1 MKLQGKI
8 RTRWTVQEQLI
19 SYLPRHFLKVQMKMT
34 LSFSINQG
42 FWNSILNR
50 IPIQMTNSR
59 LQFQTRSSIIFLF
72 TLKNFGDEYK
82 MNCFLPDILLYSI
95 TSAYFNLHNF
105 QNDLK
110 YRILWFNFKLNL
122 NRILKFNF
130 KQDLSVIFLCTFK
143 SFGGEYEMNR
153 SLPVQRV
160 PSFPWSCKSSFN
172 ALKLIKTE

>member
-1 MKLQGKI
+1 MN
-8 RTRWTVQEQLI
+8 R
-19 SYLPRHFLKVQMKMT
+19 SLPGIV
-34 LSFSINQG
+34 SF
-42 FWNSILNR
+42 
-50 IPIQMTNSR
+50 
-59 LQFQTRSSIIFLF
+59 
-72 TLKNFGDEYK
+72 Y
-82 MNCFLPDILLYSI
+82 
-95 TSAYFNLHNF
+95 AYFNLRNF
-105 QNDLK
+105 KNDLK
-110 YRILWFNFKLNL
+110 SRILRFNFKLNL